1 MKRPNCISALFAL
14 LAIGVTATSVQASTL
29 YTLDPSTTTTRTSGS
44 MYLTNT
50 TMGSTGDFKA
60 INRITNWESGD
71 HPCHIKVKM
80 RHLNNYNETSA
91 AHNLKSGN
99 CSGDKITVGYSD
111 TETYIRGIQVCTK
124 WSRIKGLRVWGSK
137 LNRHNGALTNVAR
150 VEDKR
155 PNCDRWHVKYYCPA
169 GKVAT
174 QIIADH
180 NSPDYSGIALK
191 CREIVVK

>member
-1 MKRPNCISALFAL
+1 MKRYNRICILFKALTICTAVTSA
-14 LAIGVTATSVQASTL
+14 QAATL
-29 YTLDPSTTTTRTSGS
+29 YELDSSATTTRTSGS
-44 MYLTNT
+44 MYPAST
-50 TMGSTGDFKA
+50 TLGSTGDFKA

-71 HPCHIKVKM
+71 RPCHMKVKM
-80 RHLNNYNETSA
+80 RHLNNYNESSA
-91 AHNLKSGN
+91 SHNLKSTN
-99 CSGDKITVGYSD
+99 CSGDKITVGFSD
-111 TETYIRGIQVCTK
+111 TETYIRGVQVCTK

-137 LNRHNGALTNVAR
+137 LNRQNGALTNVAR

-180 NSPDYSGIALK
+180 NSPDYTGIALK